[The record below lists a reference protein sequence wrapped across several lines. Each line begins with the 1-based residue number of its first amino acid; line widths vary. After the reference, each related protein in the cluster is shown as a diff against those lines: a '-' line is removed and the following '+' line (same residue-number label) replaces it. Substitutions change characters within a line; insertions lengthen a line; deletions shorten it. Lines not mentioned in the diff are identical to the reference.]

1 METNKPLTIKE
12 IKQEII
18 KRSCG
23 KQDYVKEDM

>member
-1 METNKPLTIKE
+1 MIFLILRLNKKYSDE
-12 IKQEII
+12 KI